1 MKNKHAPA
9 KQTAV
14 RAPAKPKP
22 KPISK
27 PGRSKPRKPTK
38 RRKNR

>member
-1 MKNKHAPA
+1 MNTQHLPA

-22 KPISK
+22 KPTSK
-27 PGRSKPRKPTK
+27 PGRPKPRKPTK